1 MTLRSIH
8 HSDGTAVPISIQLF
22 NPSNPSMPQP
32 SYQTHEKVTMAC
44 DKKLDSIG
52 LVSGGVY
59 EVSISWG
66 SGLVCTKMCL
76 GEVWTWVHYKP
87 FYNFP

>member
-1 MTLRSIH
+1 
-8 HSDGTAVPISIQLF
+8 
-22 NPSNPSMPQP
+22 MPQP

-66 SGLVCTKMCL
+66 SGLIWTKMCL
-76 GEVWTWVHYKP
+76 GGSMDMGAL
-87 FYNFP
+87 

>member
-1 MTLRSIH
+1 ML
-8 HSDGTAVPISIQLF
+8 
-22 NPSNPSMPQP
+22 
-32 SYQTHEKVTMAC
+32 AC

>member
-1 MTLRSIH
+1 MVL
-8 HSDGTAVPISIQLF
+8 PISIQLF
-22 NPSNPSMPQP
+22 NPSMPQP

-76 GEVWTWVHYKP
+76 GGSMDMGALHKP